1 MTVTNIYNIY
11 NNNCSKVIA
20 QYLQPLVINKY
31 TIPNTLSFPDVL
43 RENVLESIINVDS
56 LFNSTPLGKT
66 IDFIFDKICV

>member
-20 QYLQPLVINKY
+20 QYLQPLAIHRY

-43 RENVLESIINVDS
+43 RENALESII
-56 LFNSTPLGKT
+56 
-66 IDFIFDKICV
+66 

>member
-20 QYLQPLVINKY
+20 QYLQPLAINKY

-43 RENVLESIINVDS
+43 RENALESII
-56 LFNSTPLGKT
+56 
-66 IDFIFDKICV
+66 